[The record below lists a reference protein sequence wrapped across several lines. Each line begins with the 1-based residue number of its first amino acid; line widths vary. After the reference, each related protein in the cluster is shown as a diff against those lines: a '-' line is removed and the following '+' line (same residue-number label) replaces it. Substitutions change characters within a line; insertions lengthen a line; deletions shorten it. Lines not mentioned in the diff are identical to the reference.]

1 MNRYEYK
8 QQQRKERL
16 EARATS
22 LQRQGESA
30 VDRAR
35 RMSSVIP
42 FGQPILVGHHSE
54 KGDRNYRNRIH
65 NTFGKGFALQA
76 EAQRVAQRAAAV
88 GSGGISSD
96 DPDAIDKLREKLAK
110 MEAEQVQMKAI
121 NAAHKHFLK
130 NSASLETAEFT
141 DPVKASIRSYKPA
154 YSWEPNPF
162 APYQLTNLSANIRR
176 VKARIDELAT
186 APSRE
191 DATHQRK
198 GFEIVHNTE
207 DNRIQIIFPGKPS
220 AEVRDL
226 LKANGFRW
234 APSASAWQ
242 RQLNNAGIY
251 AATSCA
257 DAIEKLGVV
266 Q

>member
-1 MNRYEYK
+1 M
-8 QQQRKERL
+8 
-16 EARATS
+16 
-22 LQRQGESA
+22 
-30 VDRAR
+30 R
-35 RMSSVIP
+35 R
-42 FGQPILVGHHSE
+42 
-54 KGDRNYRNRIH
+54 
-65 NTFGKGFALQA
+65 
-76 EAQRVAQRAAAV
+76 
-88 GSGGISSD
+88 
-96 DPDAIDKLREKLAK
+96 
-110 MEAEQVQMKAI
+110 
-121 NAAHKHFLK
+121 
-130 NSASLETAEFT
+130 
-141 DPVKASIRSYKPA
+141 
-154 YSWEPNPF
+154 
-162 APYQLTNLSANIRR
+162 LTNLSANIRR

-191 DATHQRK
+191 DTTHERK

-257 DAIEKLGVV
+257 NAIEKLGVV